1 AIADQAR
8 KVGSVYTAMQ
18 LDGQALNKYETE
30 QAAESLAASNA
41 RYQASRMFSIAA
53 VIGGLLLAFFSW
65 WSLRRAIG
73 EPMQRALGHFDA
85 IAN

>member
-1 AIADQAR
+1 
-8 KVGSVYTAMQ
+8 
-18 LDGQALNKYETE
+18 
-30 QAAESLAASNA
+30 
-41 RYQASRMFSIAA
+41 MFSIAA

-85 IAN
+85 IANGDLTQPVHVHSKNEMGQLLQGLSRMQESLSRT